1 MDKETKIK
9 EKKVKS
15 DKNDFVLEIRNGFKL
30 VDDRYNKLSSEMKN
44 GFKLVDEKINSL
56 SVQVDEKIGKLSIQV
71 DEKIDDLAIATKKGF
86 DKTATKEDAE
96 YLKQRFNEADSRSD
110 SIDDRLDGVET
121 SLIGNHRHR
130 IEKLEIGMTELR
142 EVLSLNK

>member
-56 SVQVDEKIGKLSIQV
+56 SIQV
-71 DEKIDDLAIATKKGF
+71 DEKIDDLAIATKNGF
-86 DKTATKEDAE
+86 DGTARKEDME
-96 YLKQRFNEADSRSD
+96 YLKQRFDEADSRLD
-110 SIDDRLDGVET
+110 SIDDRLDG
-121 SLIGNHRHR
+121 IGTFLFDDHRRR

-142 EVLSLNK
+142 ETLSLDK

>member
-1 MDKETKIK
+1 MSKEIKTK

-56 SVQVDEKIGKLSIQV
+56 SIQV

-96 YLKQRFNEADSRSD
+96 YLKQRFNEADSRLG
-110 SIDDRLDGVET
+110 SIDDRLDWIET

>member
-30 VDDRYNKLSSEMKN
+30 VD
-44 GFKLVDEKINSL
+44 
-56 SVQVDEKIGKLSIQV
+56 EKIGKLSSQV
-71 DEKIDDLAIATKKGF
+71 DEKIDDLARATKNGF
-86 DKTATKEDAE
+86 DGTARKEDME
-96 YLKQRFNEADSRSD
+96 YLKQRFDEADSRLD
-110 SIDDRLDGVET
+110 SIDDRLDG
-121 SLIGNHRHR
+121 IGTFLFDDHRRR
-130 IEKLEIGMTELR
+130 IEKLEIEMTELR